1 MARLAR
7 VEIFAADEVAVVH
20 VMNRT
25 VRRCFLLGYDP
36 VSGRNYDHRK
46 VWIDEQ
52 LVHQARHFGID
63 LLCQAIMSNHLHLV
77 LRSRPDVVQEWSDEE
92 VARRWLMLC
101 PERRDE
107 DRRPM
112 EPTEFEINRIVNNKE
127 KLASLRSRLSD
138 ISWWMRL
145 LCQHIAQRANRED
158 GEVGKFWQARY
169 RAVRLLDEIAIL
181 SCAAYVDLNPIRA
194 AMAQT
199 ISKSDFTSAQKRS
212 RGLALQS
219 QKDIQPEPA
228 LPDGLSGTTPA
239 AVRKCQV
246 AAVDLRSAQHLAP
259 VELNERN
266 GQPGPDGNRDG
277 VRCSNKGFLP
287 MSTAQYLSL
296 LEWTTRQ
303 QRVTEACRKPKQ
315 IRRLFKRLGIS
326 AKVWSELVRNF
337 GRLFSIVA
345 GKPAVVDSHRSRSGV
360 HRYRALPAARD
371 LLTGVRV

>member
-112 EPTEFEINRIVNNKE
+112 EPTEFEINRIVNNKG

-239 AVRKCQV
+239 AVRTCHV

>member
-7 VEIFAADEVAVVH
+7 VEVFATDEVAIVH

-36 VSGRNYDHRK
+36 ITGRNYDHRK

-52 LVHQARHFGID
+52 LADQARHFGID
-63 LLCQAIMSNHLHLV
+63 LLCQAIMSNHVHLV

-107 DRRPM
+107 NRRPM

-194 AMAQT
+194 AMAQS
-199 ISKSDFTSAQKRS
+199 IDASDFTSAQKRLLDLTMATQNLTQPES
-212 RGLALQS
+212 AAVEGRPVTTPRTLTKNYRSDVALQS
-219 QKDIQPEPA
+219 
-228 LPDGLSGTTPA
+228 S
-239 AVRKCQV
+239 
-246 AAVDLRSAQHLAP
+246 QHLAP

-266 GQPGPDGNRDG
+266 GLPGPDANRDG

-287 MSTAQYLSL
+287 MSTTQYLSL
-296 LEWTTRQ
+296 LEWTARQ
-303 QRVTEACRKPKQ
+303 RRVAKAGRTPKQ
-315 IRRLFKRLGIS
+315 IRRLFKLLEIS
-326 AKVWSELVRNF
+326 ADAWNELVRNF
-337 GRLFSIVA
+337 GRLFSLVA
-345 GKPAVVDSHRSRSGV
+345 GKPAVIDSHRSRAGG
-360 HRYRALPAARD
+360 HRYRARPAARD
-371 LLTGVRV
+371 LLAKV

>member
-25 VRRCFLLGYDP
+25 VRRCFLLGNDP